1 MLGQTATL
9 ESNAKPP
16 ACAAAAA
23 AAAAAASCGNSSLY
37 LPPLTLPSI
46 HQLMQDQQH
55 LLHDKLMLAGVLSGL
70 PTPTIKPQPLTG
82 LYEKPILPNYLLQ
95 NYFLFSQNLC

>member
-1 MLGQTATL
+1 MLGQTVTL
-9 ESNAKPP
+9 ESNANPP
-16 ACAAAAA
+16 ACA

-46 HQLMQDQQH
+46 HQLMLDQQH

-82 LYEKPILPNYLLQ
+82 LYEKPLIPNYLLQ